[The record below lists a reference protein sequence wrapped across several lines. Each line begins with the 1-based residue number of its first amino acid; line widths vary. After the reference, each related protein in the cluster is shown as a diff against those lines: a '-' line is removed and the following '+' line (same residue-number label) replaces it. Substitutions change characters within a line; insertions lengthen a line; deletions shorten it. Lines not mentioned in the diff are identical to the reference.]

1 MRKLLHVVLV
11 VGAVSTALFF
21 GGSSAVASCHA
32 VSLSAQN
39 NPVDEGEIVTIRVQ
53 RDGIAGTTSF
63 RIKTVN
69 GSATAGQDYPSF
81 NEKLTWTT
89 ASGTQAKN
97 YELRIADDSA
107 KEGEETFRVEL
118 SEPGGTENCTPLT
131 FQNNNMTV
139 RIKAS
144 DQGATPA
151 PTAAPTAAPTTQP
164 TTSATTTP
172 SASPTASPSSS
183 PTPTPLAT
191 FTPFPTITPS
201 ADDDDG
207 LSGLDIAGI
216 AIGAGALLS
225 GGLLWYL
232 RRRGAV

>member
-11 VGAVSTALFF
+11 VGAVGTAVLFS
-21 GGSSAVASCHA
+21 GGSATAVCHA

-107 KEGEETFRVEL
+107 REGEETFRVEL
-118 SEPGGTENCTPLT
+118 SEPGGSDNCTPLT
-131 FQNNNMTV
+131 FQNNNMTI

-144 DQGATPA
+144 DQSATPA
-151 PTAAPTAAPTTQP
+151 PTAAPTAAPPAPATP
-164 TTSATTTP
+164 SATTTP
-172 SASPTASPSSS
+172 SASPTASPSPS

-191 FTPFPTITPS
+191 FTPFPTATPTG
-201 ADDDDG
+201 DDDG

-216 AIGAGALLS
+216 AIGAGALAS

-232 RRRGAV
+232 RSRGVV